1 MEDRAT
7 SPIPS
12 RAQSPLTRSR
22 ATSPISPLKRQ
33 NPIRDIT
40 ISALKYI
47 GGPIIGSL
55 ATYGANV
62 AYKYYQAQQQ
72 KRVNEA
78 NRMRMNE
85 ESAKGNAVPKPY
97 GSL

>member
-47 GGPIIGSL
+47 AGPVIGGL
-55 ATYGANV
+55 ATYGANA
-62 AYKYYQAQQQ
+62 AYNYYKTREQN
-72 KRVNEA
+72 RINEA